1 MAIISLTLSLS
12 LPFSTVVKLHQ
23 LEGGG
28 PLFNLVKCLL
38 SAAFE
43 IRRHLADAH
52 DIASFEVAFSRFFMA
67 AARAGEVVVERGGG
81 SVVGHIHSNQT
92 LDTDIAFVGSLPSQA
107 RLG

>member
-52 DIASFEVAFSRFFMA
+52 DIASFEVAFSRFFIA
-67 AARAGEVVVERGGG
+67 AVRAGGVVVERGG

>member
-38 SAAFE
+38 SAAFG

-52 DIASFEVAFSRFFMA
+52 DIASFEVAFSRFFIA
-67 AARAGEVVVERGGG
+67 AARTGGKGGG